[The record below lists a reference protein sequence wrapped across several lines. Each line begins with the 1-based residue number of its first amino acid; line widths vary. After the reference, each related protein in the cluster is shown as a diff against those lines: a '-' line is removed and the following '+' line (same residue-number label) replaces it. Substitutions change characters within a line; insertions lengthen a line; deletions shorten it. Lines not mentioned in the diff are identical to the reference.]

1 MSCKR
6 TENLKFFLFQPNS
19 TYTIIEPS
27 TLTWT
32 NRNKFSF
39 IYPIDATYISP
50 YLKLSVEKK
59 VVCGEDECPILNL
72 EISLNRSVFRTHTVK
87 LQV

>member
-19 TYTIIEPS
+19 TYTIIEPP

-59 VVCGEDECPILNL
+59 VICGEDECPILNYRD
-72 EISLNRSVFRTHTVK
+72 IFKQVFRTHTVK